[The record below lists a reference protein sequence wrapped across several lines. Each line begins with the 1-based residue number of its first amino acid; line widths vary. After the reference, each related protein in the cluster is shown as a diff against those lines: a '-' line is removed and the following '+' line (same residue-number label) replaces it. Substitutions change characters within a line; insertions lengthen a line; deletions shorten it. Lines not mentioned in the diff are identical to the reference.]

1 MELYILNR
9 KFEIIGIIDSYNSVE
24 WVRRYNETG
33 DFILTTIAE
42 TGTEAEPGTI
52 EMLKEGNFI
61 AREDDVMIVE
71 IEKKIITTTKEK
83 GDKITVSGRSIEKIL
98 GQRIIWS
105 QTNTKSNETV
115 EDFLGRLIDENA
127 INPTNKKRKIPYLK
141 LAKKKGFANTIEK
154 QITGENLLKAIEEI
168 CKTYNYGF
176 RVIMNEDGFLEF
188 ELYEGIDKSYEQN
201 VNSYVVFSDEFDNL
215 AKTEY
220 EYDKEDFA
228 NAALIGGE
236 GEGSARKYQ
245 TIGESEGLERYELF
259 VDAKDISSNNKEV
272 ADTEYNKML
281 LQKGNEKIKEK
292 AIIETFEGETETT
305 NMYKYKED
313 YDVGDIVQVE
323 NKYKMSANAR
333 ITEIIESDN
342 ENGYKIVPTFGT
354 LEG

>member
-1 MELYILNR
+1 
-9 KFEIIGIIDSYNSVE
+9 
-24 WVRRYNETG
+24 
-33 DFILTTIAE
+33 
-42 TGTEAEPGTI
+42 
-52 EMLKEGNFI
+52 
-61 AREDDVMIVE
+61 
-71 IEKKIITTTKEK
+71 
-83 GDKITVSGRSIEKIL
+83 
-98 GQRIIWS
+98 
-105 QTNTKSNETV
+105 
-115 EDFLGRLIDENA
+115 
-127 INPTNKKRKIPYLK
+127 
-141 LAKKKGFANTIEK
+141 
-154 QITGENLLKAIEEI
+154 
-168 CKTYNYGF
+168 
-176 RVIMNEDGFLEF
+176 MNEDGFLEF